1 MHLLNSKAGYTGD
14 WEVGHSRQEK
24 CLSEIVSS
32 QTFACFEASED
43 VQNETLG
50 IRPLSVKGARACCCA
65 LVPVGV
71 LDLSGCGSFFDFS
84 RFVTG
89 SECY

>member
-24 CLSEIVSS
+24 CRSEIVSS

-50 IRPLSVKGARACCCA
+50 IRP
-65 LVPVGV
+65 
-71 LDLSGCGSFFDFS
+71 
-84 RFVTG
+84 
-89 SECY
+89 